1 MFAHKCRNSNSRGHL
16 CLQGISCS
24 LGNRYSMYVLWRCSN
39 ECLSWFQLIFAHF
52 LFGNGIIVART
63 SRRFAPFINYQ
74 RMNGLFHIKTKV
86 RGLLLGRHRA
96 EFLEIGWHT
105 LPLFFSR
112 WAWAFDMEML
122 LFSSNALRNMLCVKS
137 FQLSTLPKLGKCHAG
152 EGVEEVYHWQL
163 QSR

>member
-24 LGNRYSMYVLWRCSN
+24 SRNRYSVYVLWWRCSN

-52 LFGNGIIVART
+52 LFGNGIVVART
-63 SRRFAPFINYQ
+63 FRFAPFINYQ
-74 RMNGLFHIKTKV
+74 RMNGLFRIKTKV
-86 RGLLLGRHRA
+86 RGLLLGRRRA

-105 LPLFFSR
+105 LPLFFSLSLSF
-112 WAWAFDMEML
+112 WYGNVIIFVKCPKEY
-122 LFSSNALRNMLCVKS
+122 ALREIV
-137 FQLSTLPKLGKCHAG
+137 STLPKLGKCHAG